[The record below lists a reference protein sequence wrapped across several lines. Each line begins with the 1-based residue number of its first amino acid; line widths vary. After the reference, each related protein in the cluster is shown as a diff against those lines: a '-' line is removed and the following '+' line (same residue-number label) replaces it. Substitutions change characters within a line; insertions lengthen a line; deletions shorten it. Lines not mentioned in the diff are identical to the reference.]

1 MLFRQKAPLSRNELI
16 ADADKAR
23 AKGKLKKAIAGYRKA
38 LELEPGDPVVHGKL
52 APLLARAKQSEAAL
66 ESFHAAARGHLDK
79 GFADKALAVYTQAAD
94 TFPYHMSLWQQLSQ
108 LNLTKGR
115 KADAVRVLLRG
126 RLYFRRKNE
135 RREAVTLLKEAL
147 ALDGELFEP
156 RLDLARLLALQGQR
170 AEALALLEPMVK
182 GLEGGALRRVRWT
195 LARVS
200 PSVGAWWRWLR
211 AVVRGR

>member
-1 MLFRQKAPLSRNELI
+1 MLFRQKAPLSRSELI
-16 ADADKAR
+16 SDADKAR

-94 TFPYHMSLWQQLSQ
+94 TFPYHVSLWQQLSQ

-115 KADAVRVLLRG
+115 RADAVRVLLRG

-156 RLDLARLLALQGQR
+156 RLDLARLLAMQGQR

-182 GLEGGALRRVRWT
+182 GLEGRALRRVRWT

-200 PSVGAWWRWLR
+200 PGVGAWWRWLR

>member
-1 MLFRQKAPLSRNELI
+1 MLFRNKAPPTRSELI

-23 AKGKLKKAIAGYRKA
+23 AKGKLKKAISGYRKA

-52 APLLARAKQSEAAL
+52 APLLARAKESEAAL
-66 ESFHAAARGHLDK
+66 ESFHAAAKGHLDK

-94 TFPYHMSLWQQLSQ
+94 TFPYHLSLWQQLSQ
-108 LNLTKGR
+108 LHQGKGR
-115 KADAVRVLLRG
+115 RADAVRVLLRG

-156 RLDLARLLALQGQR
+156 KLDLARLLALQGQR
-170 AEALALLEPMVK
+170 AEALALLEPMLK
-182 GLEGGALRRVRWT
+182 GLKGKPLRRVRWT

-200 PSVGAWWRWLR
+200 PGLGAWWRWLR

>member
-52 APLLARAKQSEAAL
+52 APLLARTQQSEAAL
-66 ESFHAAARGHLDK
+66 ESFHAAAKGHLDK

-94 TFPYHMSLWQQLSQ
+94 TFPYHVNLWQQLSQ

-115 KADAVRVLLRG
+115 RADAVRVLLRG

-147 ALDGELFEP
+147 ALDAELFEP

-182 GLEGGALRRVRWT
+182 GLEGRGLRRVRWT
-195 LARVS
+195 LLRVA
-200 PSVGAWWRWLR
+200 PSLGAWWRWLR
-211 AVVRGR
+211 AAVRGR

>member
-1 MLFRQKAPLSRNELI
+1 MLFRSKVPPTRSELI

-23 AKGKLKKAIAGYRKA
+23 AKGRLKKAIAGYRKA
-38 LELEPGDPVVHGKL
+38 LDLEPADPVVHGKL
-52 APLLARAKQSEAAL
+52 APLLARTQQPEASL
-66 ESFHAAARGHLDK
+66 ESFHAAAKGHLDK
-79 GFADKALAVYTQAAD
+79 GFADKAIAVYTQAAD
-94 TFPYHMSLWQQLSQ
+94 TFPYHLSLWQQLSQ

-115 KADAVRVLLRG
+115 RADAVRVLLRG

-156 RLDLARLLALQGQR
+156 KLDLARLLALQGQR
-170 AEALALLEPMVK
+170 AEALALIEPLVK
-182 GLEGGALRRVRWT
+182 GLTGKPLRRVRWT
-195 LARVS
+195 QARVA
-200 PSVGAWWRWLR
+200 PGLGAWWRWLR